1 MGILDYAIN
10 NALKTAT
17 NYAMQQPAPVAA
29 PTTQAAST
37 TYSGSNATPV
47 AAPLPGIGQA
57 TAAPTAMP
65 SYFVNNPDVAAAYQQ
80 NNYGLTPE
88 QFAQTHY
95 EKYGQAEQRAAP
107 TTAANTASSII
118 GGPSN
123 ILAADAQGTNLG
135 EGALGVGATSGTST
149 SPAATAPTFQS
160 VLNSIYQNLYGR
172 DADTAGTQYWQN
184 QVRSG
189 AITDVNQLYNT
200 ILGGTTGADI
210 NALVNKA
217 YSNLG
222 RTQVGT
228 GANNIDQAGLD
239 YWTNQLTS
247 GAVNPLN
254 FRTAFNTAAN
264 PNLTAQEDAAYAAAL
279 GQNYNPLALQT
290 GLPQGYTTQDIQGAL
305 GKYNILNQ
313 AGQNVGIG
321 YKSVADTVRDY
332 QTQQMMQYA
341 NPVYENVSQYDE
353 LGNMR
358 YDLMNWNTGQYDPE
372 KVRAAGYTFQT
383 DPQNPESQRLV
394 RQTGY
399 TFDQPMGSTSGLYA
413 NQYGEEGSP
422 QTFSTLEE
430 ARNALLSGKVSLRN
444 EAGQSIYMPGM
455 DSKWFTQEHGGD
467 IAKSA
472 ADWEALGQILAGGQV
487 ASPQEWGALPINQQ
501 TEKIAGEQTLY
512 GSKPVFYNGQ
522 LIGYEADLGLGGTA
536 GKADNGQA
544 RGTEDYHFKQWGPLG
559 YAVGEDTTGHNWASA
574 LQRAVDPNAYKG
586 LVTGLGGTQYFAPV
600 ENVSKLPGWEN
611 KEMYGYQDLKTDDW
625 SLLKN
630 VNNLIR
636 SVDPLGGAVED
647 SVAKALG
654 FDNGLDMVRSIGE
667 PVGNLV
673 GAVFAGGIPIGSLV
687 MAAEGAS
694 LGNEQM
700 ALNSLGNAALSYAGG
715 AVNNGISNAISP
727 AVNGALGSY
736 AGTAIGN
743 TTLGA
748 ITTQALT
755 SATTAG
761 LMAGAKGG
769 DWGDVGSAMLTS
781 GLTSGVGQL
790 SNAYLQGYLQNSLG
804 MSADTSKLAASSLS
818 KGLTTT
824 LSSLA
829 DGAGAE
835 KSFIQGAIAGGTQY
849 IANTLRSGIKD
860 SLPES
865 MQGKITDS
873 ALNSLVDAAAK
884 YISGQITG
892 GNTNLKQILDTAS
905 NQVAQNIA
913 AGDTTAYSKPT
924 KFTDPKAL
932 EQPTPTPAPTPA
944 PTEEPK
950 GGLMQATTPAIVS
963 TPTAGYNK
971 PTQASSGLGPF
982 YLTQGTPGLARG
994 TYNPVSWI

>member
-1 MGILDYAIN
+1 MA
-10 NALKTAT
+10 
-17 NYAMQQPAPVAA
+17 
-29 PTTQAAST
+29 TTQEITNAYQSVLGRAPDAAGLA
-37 TYSGSNATPV
+37 YWSNPASNFNLDAFKAGAAQELAATP
-47 AAPLPGIGQA
+47 
-57 TAAPTAMP
+57 TPTP

-80 NNYGLTPE
+80 NSYGLTPE

-95 EKYGQAEQRAAP
+95 EKYGQTEQRAAP
-107 TTAANTASSII
+107 TYSSV
-118 GGPSN
+118 S
-123 ILAADAQGTNLG
+123 D
-135 EGALGVGATSGTST
+135 
-149 SPAATAPTFQS
+149 
-160 VLNSIYQNLYGR
+160 IYQSY
-172 DADTAGTQYWQN
+172 
-184 QVRSG
+184 
-189 AITDVNQLYNT
+189 
-200 ILGGTTGADI
+200 
-210 NALVNKA
+210 
-217 YSNLG
+217 LG
-222 RTQVGT
+222 R
-228 GANNIDQAGLD
+228 APEQAGLD
-239 YWTNQLTS
+239 YWNKQFGPTIDQNEVNTFLAAAQPELQKLNPGGYFWTDEQINNAKNYFATS
-247 GAVNPLN
+247 PD
-254 FRTAFNTAAN
+254 AAN
-264 PNLTAQEDAAYAAAL
+264 IYQTAQQYGLSAPALASLYAKSTGGNMGSMYQQVNDYLKTNNLSLAAPTQQELMNSSLYSKY
-279 GQNYNPLALQT
+279 GVGYDPTKLQV
-290 GLPQGYTTQDIQGAL
+290 GLPQDYTTQDIQGAL

-313 AGQNVGIG
+313 AGQNVGVG
-321 YKSVADTVRDY
+321 YKSVADTVKDY

-341 NPVYENVSQYDE
+341 KAVYQDVNQYDE

-372 KVRAAGYTFQT
+372 KVKAAGYTLQP
-383 DPQNPESQRLV
+383 DPYNPEVQKLV
-394 RQTGY
+394 KQTGY

-430 ARNALLSGKVSLRN
+430 ARNALLSGKVNLRN

-472 ADWEALGQILAGGQV
+472 ADWEALGQILSGGQV

-501 TEKIAGEQTLY
+501 TEKITGEQSLY

-522 LIGYEADLGLGGTA
+522 LIGYEADLGLGGAA

-611 KEMYGYQDLKTDDW
+611 KEMYGYQDRKSDDW

-630 VNNLIR
+630 VSNLIKTI
-636 SVDPLGGAVED
+636 DPIGYAIEGGT
-647 SVAKALG
+647 AKLLG
-654 FDNGLDMVRSIGE
+654 FDNNLDMVRSIGE
-667 PVGNLV
+667 PIGNLA
-673 GAVFAGGIPIGSLV
+673 GALFAGGTPIGSLV

-700 ALNSLGNAALSYAGG
+700 ALNSLGNAALSYAGS
-715 AVNNGISNAISP
+715 AVAPAIGNAISP

-781 GLTSGVGQL
+781 GLTTGVGQL

-849 IANTLRSGIKD
+849 IANTLRNGIKD

-873 ALNSLVDAAAK
+873 VLNSLVDAAAK
-884 YISGQITG
+884 YIGGQITG

-913 AGDTTAYSKPT
+913 TGDTTKTPT
-924 KFTDPKAL
+924 
-932 EQPTPTPAPTPA
+932 PTEAPTPAPTPA
-944 PTEEPK
+944 PTEAPK
-950 GGLMQATTPAIVS
+950 GGLTQATT
-963 TPTAGYNK
+963 TPTGGSVNTSYNK

-982 YLTQGTPGLARG
+982 YLAQGTPGLARG